1 MTAPAERP
9 AARPGRVLPFAGA
22 ALAGLGLALSFPY
35 PGLWPIALPSLGLL
49 FALWVRAASPR
60 GAARL
65 GFVGGAVFYGV
76 LLRWFAHVLGEF
88 TQLGHGVAWAA
99 VVGSAIVEGALTAVP
114 AAAASRWSR
123 RCGPGAGLLAAALLW
138 CGLEVLR
145 RWFPFPY
152 PWGTLAAAWATAPGA
167 PQIAAIAGSHGLSLL
182 LALGAALIGGLL
194 CLAPRR
200 RAAAGLA
207 LWAGLFI
214 GLVMAGRIA
223 QDAALAGTPLRVA
236 VLQASMPESRD
247 ETAKLEA
254 YEALTAEAARAGAT
268 LVVWPESAVRYRA
281 DADAAFRARLE
292 ALAKRLGT
300 DLVLGS
306 VTAAPGGGYYNS
318 VVLVRAD
325 TGLVPDVQP
334 KRQLVPFGEYLP
346 LRFLFGKVPAI
357 AWEMQEDFRPGGTA
371 VPLRGRTAKIGALVC
386 FEGVFP
392 SLAEDLADAGA
403 TVLANTTNDSWF
415 GRTSGPAQHLQ
426 HTLLR
431 AAETGRPILRAA
443 NTGISVIVDGRGRVL
458 KRLDVGAAGALVADV
473 VPATA
478 APPGAAVGGAV
489 AGACAIVALA
499 ALIAAIFVMK
509 ERPSDA

>member
-1 MTAPAERP
+1 MSAPHDR
-9 AARPGRVLPFAGA
+9 AAASSRVLPFAGA
-22 ALAGLGLALSFPY
+22 ALAGLGLAVSFPD
-35 PGLWPIALPSLGLL
+35 PGLWPLALPSLGLL
-49 FALWVRAASPR
+49 FALWVRAATPR
-60 GAARL
+60 RAAWL
-65 GFVGGAVFYGV
+65 GFTGGAVFYGV

-88 TQLGHGVAWAA
+88 TALGHGVAWAA
-99 VVGSAIVEGALTAVP
+99 VVGSGIVEGALTALP
-114 AAAASRWSR
+114 AWATARWSR
-123 RCGPGAGLLAAALLW
+123 RRGPGAGLLAAAVLW
-138 CGLEVLR
+138 IGLEVLR

-167 PQIAAIAGSHGLSLL
+167 PQIAAVAGAHGLSLL
-182 LALGAALIGGLL
+182 LALGAALCGGLV

-200 RAAAGLA
+200 RAVAGLA

-223 QDAALAGTPLRVA
+223 QDDVSRGRPLRVA
-236 VLQASMPESRD
+236 VLQASQPEARD
-247 ETAKLEA
+247 EMAKLEA
-254 YEALTAEAARAGAT
+254 YEALTVEAARAGAT

-281 DADAAFRARLE
+281 DSDAAFRARLE

-306 VTAAPGGGYYNS
+306 VTAVPGGGYYNS

-325 TGLVPDVQP
+325 TGYVPDVQP

-346 LRFLFGKVPAI
+346 LRVLFGKVPAI
-357 AWEMQEDFRPGGTA
+357 AWEMQEDFKPGGTA
-371 VPLRGRTAKIGALVC
+371 VPLGGRTAKIGALVC

-392 SLAEDLADAGA
+392 SLAKDLADAGA

-415 GRTSGPAQHLQ
+415 GRTSGPAQHLR

-431 AAETGRPILRAA
+431 AAETGRPLLRAA

-458 KRLDVGAAGALVADV
+458 KRLDIGAEGALVADV
-473 VPATA
+473 VPAA
-478 APPGAAVGGAV
+478 ATPPGAAVGGAV

-499 ALIAAIFVMK
+499 ALIAAIFLMK
-509 ERPSDA
+509 DGRHDA